1 MTSSL
6 ALLLLKISLKIY
18 DFFSLNKLH
27 KKPDSSEYEKV
38 LLQKYASYKVRR
50 IYENVM
56 KTIEKNYPQY
66 LDELRGIAAGSKVPF
81 FKVSKYEIY
90 VYLTLIAKF
99 KEKSFK
105 N

>member
-1 MTSSL
+1 M
-6 ALLLLKISLKIY
+6 
-18 DFFSLNKLH
+18 
-27 KKPDSSEYEKV
+27 KV